1 MLTSKELVALLA
13 KKTGCTQVAVRTVLE
28 AFGETIA
35 DQLQKGLDEKIALP
49 GIGRFSSKLRA
60 HRTGRHPMTG
70 EPLMIPAQ
78 RVPVFAFSSAL
89 KAKLNEKKRAANTSK
104 GKKKK

>member
-1 MLTSKELVALLA
+1 MITSKELVAILA

-28 AFGETIA
+28 AFGEVVA

-49 GIGRFSSKLRA
+49 GLGRFSSKLRA
-60 HRTGRHPMTG
+60 PRTGRHPQTG
-70 EPLMIPAQ
+70 VSIMIPAQ
-78 RVPVFAFSSAL
+78 RVPVFAFSSIL
-89 KAKLNEKKRAANTSK
+89 KAKLNEKKRATNTSK